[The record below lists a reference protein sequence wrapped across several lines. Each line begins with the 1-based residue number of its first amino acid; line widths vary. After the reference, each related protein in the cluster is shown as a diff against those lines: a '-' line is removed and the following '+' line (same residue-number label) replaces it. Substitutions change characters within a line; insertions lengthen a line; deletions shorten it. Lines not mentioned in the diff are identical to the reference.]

1 MHTAAHAAMPLTQNV
16 LAGPRV
22 GSHARARVLRA
33 NSRALGRRT
42 PRCRGDVSSGAAAD
56 DRASDFADASVI
68 ANNAASLDGKL
79 RTLVVGV
86 EDAQGDERLNHRNPT
101 SGTLFKHRR
110 WLDDYVVPGQHVTL
124 VDLDSGK
131 QVTLPVSVSPY
142 RARATAPNA
151 DVSVV
156 EFLVDADSDDG
167 DENFFAKTQ
176 PPARLVVS
184 RVHGSGFENPLF
196 PKDFNLKAAVDAGHA
211 IVLLAG
217 GARGMGPM
225 RAALEWPIVAS
236 HADKHPVTLFYLHA
250 GARESNGASSAFVQE
265 WDEWRGGGVA
275 VVPLYG
281 DKPGFTDQPGDTNGG
296 EENAAMSS
304 ALSDASSAV
313 LAVRTAI
320 AGGAA
325 AEFGGKG
332 RKALGDDPSAT
343 TVLMAGLTRE
353 ETKTMFAVF
362 ADTHGVPKSNIIAL
376 PETRA
381 SGAKKS

>member
-1 MHTAAHAAMPLTQNV
+1 MPHTQNV
-16 LAGPRV
+16 LAAPVVAASRV
-22 GSHARARVLRA
+22 PRA
-33 NSRALGRRT
+33 NSRALGRRA
-42 PRCRGDVSSGAAAD
+42 PRPRGDVSSGAAAD
-56 DRASDFADASVI
+56 ERASEFADASVI

-156 EFLVDADSDDG
+156 EFLLDADSDDG

-217 GARGMGPM
+217 GARGIGPM
-225 RAALEWPIVAS
+225 RAALEWPVVAS

-332 RKALGDDPSAT
+332 RKALGDDPSAV

>member
-1 MHTAAHAAMPLTQNV
+1 MPLTQNV

-156 EFLVDADSDDG
+156 EFLLDADSDDG

-281 DKPGFTDQPGDTNGG
+281 DEPGFTDQPGDTNGG

-332 RKALGDDPSAT
+332 RKALGDDPSAV

-376 PETRA
+376 PDTRA
-381 SGAKKS
+381 NGAKKS

>member
-1 MHTAAHAAMPLTQNV
+1 MPHTQNV
-16 LAGPRV
+16 LAAPVVAAR
-22 GSHARARVLRA
+22 ARARVPRA
-33 NSRALGRRT
+33 NSRAPGRRS
-42 PRCRGDVSSGAAAD
+42 PRPRGDVSSRAAAD
-56 DRASDFADASVI
+56 ERASEFADASVI

-156 EFLVDADSDDG
+156 EFLLDADSDDG

-296 EENAAMSS
+296 EENAAMRS

-376 PETRA
+376 PDTRA
-381 SGAKKS
+381 NGAKKS

>member
-1 MHTAAHAAMPLTQNV
+1 MPLTQNV

-156 EFLVDADSDDG
+156 EFLLDADSDDG

-296 EENAAMSS
+296 EENAAMRS

-381 SGAKKS
+381 SGAKNS

>member
-1 MHTAAHAAMPLTQNV
+1 M
-16 LAGPRV
+16 
-22 GSHARARVLRA
+22 
-33 NSRALGRRT
+33 
-42 PRCRGDVSSGAAAD
+42 
-56 DRASDFADASVI
+56 I

-156 EFLVDADSDDG
+156 EFLLDADSDDG

-281 DKPGFTDQPGDTNGG
+281 DKPGFTDQPDDTNGG
-296 EENAAMSS
+296 EENAAMRS

-376 PETRA
+376 PDTRA
-381 SGAKKS
+381 NGAKKS

>member
-1 MHTAAHAAMPLTQNV
+1 MSHAQNV
-16 LAGPRV
+16 LAAPGV
-22 GSHARARVLRA
+22 AARARARAPRA
-33 NSRALGRRT
+33 NPRALGRRA
-42 PRCRGDVSSGAAAD
+42 PRSRGAVSSGAAAD

-110 WLDDYVVPGQHVTL
+110 WLDDYVVPGQQVTL

-156 EFLVDADSDDG
+156 EFLLDADSDDG

-332 RKALGDDPSAT
+332 RKALGDDPSAV